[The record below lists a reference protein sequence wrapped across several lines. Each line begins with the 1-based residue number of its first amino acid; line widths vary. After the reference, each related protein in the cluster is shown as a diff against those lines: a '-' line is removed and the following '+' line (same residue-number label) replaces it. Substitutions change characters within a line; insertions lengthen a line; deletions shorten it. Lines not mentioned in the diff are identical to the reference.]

1 MNDFTLNAELRSD
14 LGKGASRR
22 LRRLASLV
30 PAVVYGGEKAPESIS
45 MLAKEIA
52 KLLENDAAYSHII
65 ELNVG
70 GKKQN
75 VIIKALQ
82 RHPAKGHVLHAD
94 FIRVVAGQK
103 LTAIVP
109 VHFVGEE
116 APVKKGGVV
125 SHTATEL
132 EVTCLPKDLP
142 EFIEVDL
149 SLQPA
154 CRNRLS
160 SSNLS
165 AAEIGTII
173 HLSDLKA
180 PKGVEFV
187 ALAHDDDKAVA
198 NVHAPRVVAE
208 DEEGE
213 TAAE

>member
-1 MNDFTLNAELRSD
+1 MNDFTLNAQARTD

-22 LRRLASLV
+22 LRHAANI
-30 PAVVYGGEKAPESIS
+30 PAVVYGGNKPAESVTILS
-45 MLAKEIA
+45 KEIA
-52 KLLENDAAYSHII
+52 KLFENEAAYSHVI
-65 ELNVG
+65 ELNVDG
-70 GKKQN
+70 TKQN
-75 VIIKALQ
+75 VIVKAMQ
-82 RHPAKGHVLHAD
+82 RHPSKQFIMHAD
-94 FIRVVAGQK
+94 FVRVVAGQK

-109 VHFVGEE
+109 VHFVGED

-132 EVTCLPKDLP
+132 EATCLPKDLP
-142 EFIEVDL
+142 EFIEVD
-149 SLQPA
+149 
-154 CRNRLS
+154 
-160 SSNLS
+160 LS

-187 ALAHDDDKAVA
+187 ALAHNDDKAVA

>member
-1 MNDFTLNAELRSD
+1 MNEFTLNAEVRSD

-45 MLAKEIA
+45 MLAKEVA
-52 KLLENDAAYSHII
+52 KLLENEAAYSHII
-65 ELNVG
+65 ELNIG
-70 GKKQN
+70 GAKQS

-94 FIRVVAGQK
+94 FVRVVAGQK
-103 LTAIVP
+103 LSAHVP
-109 VHFVGEE
+109 VHFINE
-116 APVKKGGVV
+116 AAAVKKGGEISHVV
-125 SHTATEL
+125 AEV

-149 SLQPA
+149 A
-154 CRNRLS
+154 D
-160 SSNLS
+160 
-165 AAEIGTII
+165 AEVGSIV

-187 ALAHDDDKAVA
+187 ALAHGNDLAVA
-198 NVHAPRVVAE
+198 NVHAPRVAPE
-208 DEEGE
+208 A
-213 TAAE
+213 AAE

>member
-1 MNDFTLNAELRSD
+1 MNDFTLNAQARTD

-22 LRRLASLV
+22 LRHAANI
-30 PAVVYGGEKAPESIS
+30 PAVVYGGNKPAESVTI
-45 MLAKEIA
+45 LAKEIA
-52 KLLENDAAYSHII
+52 KLFENEAAYSHVI
-65 ELNVG
+65 ELNVDG
-70 GKKQN
+70 AKQN
-75 VIIKALQ
+75 VIVKAMQ
-82 RHPAKGHVLHAD
+82 RHPSKQFIMHAD
-94 FIRVVAGQK
+94 FVRVVAGQK

-125 SHTATEL
+125 SHTATEI

-142 EFIEVDL
+142 EFIEVD
-149 SLQPA
+149 
-154 CRNRLS
+154 
-160 SSNLS
+160 LS

-187 ALAHDDDKAVA
+187 ALAHNDDKAVA

-208 DEEGE
+208 DEAGE